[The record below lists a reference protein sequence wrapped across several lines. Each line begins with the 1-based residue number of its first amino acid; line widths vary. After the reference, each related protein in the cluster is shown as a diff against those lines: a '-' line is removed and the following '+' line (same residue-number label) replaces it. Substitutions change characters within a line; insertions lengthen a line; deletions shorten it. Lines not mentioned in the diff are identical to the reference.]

1 MRRIRSM
8 LGLGTAMAALAVA
21 PTALAGAGT
30 PAPATLNVVH
40 GIPGALVDVCLG
52 PAGGTLAKA
61 IPGFQFRQIVTTQ
74 VPTGT
79 YDAAVVAAG
88 GECTLA
94 NALPGLKLQ
103 GAAIPA
109 GANLSV
115 IASLTA
121 DGTALQLLVQ
131 ANDTTPT
138 RHGAARV
145 TAYHA
150 AAAPAVDVR
159 AGRVLWIPKL
169 FQDVSNGQGGA
180 RDVAPGGYTLA
191 IVPAGAGPFSAV
203 RIQRLALP
211 ANQNTVVYAVGS
223 LADRTFT
230 LLTQR
235 IPVG

>member
-8 LGLGTAMAALAVA
+8 LGLGVAVAALAAA
-21 PTALAGAGT
+21 PAALAG

-74 VPTGT
+74 VPAGT

-88 GECTLA
+88 SECTLA
-94 NALPGLKLQ
+94 NALPGLKLA

-115 IASLTA
+115 IASPTA
-121 DGTALQLLVQ
+121 DGKALQLLVQ
-131 ANDTTPT
+131 ANDTGPT

-159 AGRVLWIPKL
+159 AGRVLWLPKL
-169 FQDVSNGQGGA
+169 FENVSNGQGGA
-180 RDVAPGGYTLA
+180 REVAPGGYTLA

-203 RIQRLALP
+203 RIQRVVLP

-223 LADRTFT
+223 LADRTFA